1 MTALLETILNED
13 YRFYIIAI
21 ISIFFMQI
29 KQDSIAHILG
39 GAIKKNKTRLKWI
52 NFLEYDEK
60 INSCILNF
68 KKMDAAS
75 FKSTIYGT
83 GLGAI
88 TIVILVVV
96 TPILYD
102 TTQSPWSHLVWI
114 HLNLVL
120 TLIILRLN
128 LSRNISNIKNC
139 ADFKDTKINFDAI
152 SSLTFTATAFVLIF
166 LIIIAFDFVSRDIKI
181 IDIINT
187 AVLYFLVI
195 VLLVLVI
202 LLSNKNYNDL
212 THKLES
218 MLLEKYSE
226 TFPHIYVKADAREL
240 QGKVQDIFND
250 NFIVFGYNGLK
261 IPVEWDKITSIK
273 LSERADNEAETG

>member
-52 NFLEYDEK
+52 NFLEYNDE
-60 INSCILNF
+60 INSCIFNF

-88 TIVILVVV
+88 TIVILFVV
-96 TPILYD
+96 TPLLYD
-102 TTQSPWSHLVWI
+102 TTQSPWSHLVWV

-120 TLIILRLN
+120 TLLILRLI

-139 ADFKDTKINFDAI
+139 ADFEDTKSNFDAT

-181 IDIINT
+181 IDIIDT
-187 AVLYFLVI
+187 ALLYFLVI

-202 LLSNKNYNDL
+202 LLSNKNYNNL

-261 IPVEWDKITSIK
+261 IPVEWDKITSMK
-273 LSERADNEAETG
+273 LSERADNETETG